1 MTPEERKALIK
12 KTAGK
17 LQYLNLSRPDLVFNV
32 SMLSRTMKD
41 EELDAQVEKCRKLTT
56 KAKETMYVIK
66 YGDLG
71 EMKDLELYV
80 FSDAAYRNQDLD
92 RVRST
97 VGILIFLNGTRGCS
111 PILWRS
117 RAIRRVCK
125 SVKTAETLV
134 LKEVVDA
141 AINLSSHTSRWWR
154 AP

>member
-1 MTPEERKALIK
+1 M
-12 KTAGK
+12 
-17 LQYLNLSRPDLVFNV
+17 F
-32 SMLSRTMKD
+32 SRTIKD

-71 EMKDLELYV
+71 ELKDLELYV

-97 VGILIFLNGTRGCS
+97 VGILILTRGCS

-125 SVKTAETLV
+125 SVKTAETLA
-134 LKEVVDA
+134 LKEAVDA